1 MIKIR
6 GIIILMTLVQHKTP
20 LPGFKQNDP
29 DRKAGES
36 ASAWQQRWEPSK
48 GPESQ
53 SRTEY
58 AKLESNSKPERARVC
73 QRVAV
78 KASESQSGSHREP

>member
-20 LPGFKQNDP
+20 LPGLKQHDP

-36 ASAWQQRWEPSK
+36 ASAWQQR
-48 GPESQ
+48 
-53 SRTEY
+53 
-58 AKLESNSKPERARVC
+58 
-73 QRVAV
+73 
-78 KASESQSGSHREP
+78 